1 MGLFDFSKKEEKH
14 QEPTVKDLPLFPRR
28 ILVYIDGSE
37 GSFRALD
44 LALAIAARIPG
55 CELSGTFVI
64 DQASLDSLLQL
75 HYVVEEERNGLIEE
89 LQEKAERTLENAR
102 QRASDVGVTLNT
114 YILKGRVHQA
124 IQHAIRQLSTE
135 LLLIGGWDNSYS
147 HKDTTSVECQLVLD
161 QAKCHVL
168 VVR

>member
-1 MGLFDFSKKEEKH
+1 MGFFEFGKNEERQPETK
-14 QEPTVKDLPLFPRR
+14 VKDLPLFPRR
-28 ILVYIDGSE
+28 ILVYIDGSD

-55 CELSGTFVI
+55 CELSATFVI

-75 HYVVEEERNGLIEE
+75 HYVVEEERNGLIQE

-102 QRASDVGVTLNT
+102 QRAGEAGVPLNA
-114 YILKGRVHQA
+114 YILKGRLHQA
-124 IQHAIRQLSTE
+124 IQHAIRQLDAE
-135 LLLIGGWDNSYS
+135 LLIIGGWDNSYS
-147 HKDTTSVECQLVLD
+147 HKDTTSVECQLILD

-168 VVR
+168 VVK